1 MSKSGKK
8 NTNLPCPRSSI
19 IINSGLQAGQ
29 FLAGP
34 GAEADLRRCVDRPEA
49 VGEAEV
55 VAAGPQG
62 PRAGTDRLALYCCVS
77 F

>member
-1 MSKSGKK
+1 MSFK
-8 NTNLPCPRSSI
+8 TIL
-19 IINSGLQAGQ
+19 GLQASQ
-29 FLAGP
+29 FFAGP
-34 GAEADLRRCVDRPEA
+34 GAKADLRRCVDRPEA

>member
-29 FLAGP
+29 FLAGQGP
-34 GAEADLRRCVDRPEA
+34 EADLWRCVDRPEA
-49 VGEAEV
+49 AGEAE
-55 VAAGPQG
+55 AAASGAQG
-62 PRAGTDRLALYCCVS
+62 PRARADRPAVHCCVS